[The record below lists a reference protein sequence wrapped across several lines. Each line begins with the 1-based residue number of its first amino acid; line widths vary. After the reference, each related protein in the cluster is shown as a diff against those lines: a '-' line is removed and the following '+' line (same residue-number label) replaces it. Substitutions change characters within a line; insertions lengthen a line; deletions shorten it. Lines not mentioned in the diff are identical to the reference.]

1 MEFALKHVP
10 AGARKDTPVILS
22 ATAGLRMV
30 PPESAKRILDSCYE
44 YLKSKT
50 PFKVERSKVSVI
62 SGEDE
67 GALGWLSINY
77 LMGRLK
83 GMPNESKGTVG
94 GVEMGGASSQV
105 TFLSPDRNAVKA
117 YKLRVA
123 GETYPLYTH
132 SYLGYGQEEARKK
145 VNEGLRGAEVDPCM
159 PRGYTKEAGKSPEGV
174 YGGHE
179 GKMEG
184 GGDYDACRERA
195 MSILDKKA
203 TCAKPPCSFG
213 GVHMPDM
220 KAAGSMIVFENFYH
234 TSKNAGIAGM
244 EKGVSPDNFAEYGR
258 KFCSTSWK
266 DLHSDESPFP
276 ALKGDSQGYAKT
288 CFSLAY
294 LSAFLQ
300 HGLNLQAAD
309 PIPVLGNVEGA
320 DIEWALGQMIV
331 EVTGVE
337 DPPGSAQDKQA
348 SLADEFGGKAPAG
361 DVSER
366 EQGASWGSGIST
378 SSVLFILLAV
388 GAVALVLSS
397 QTARGRGK
405 NGAKTVVAKV

>member
-1 MEFALKHVP
+1 MEFAMKQVP
-10 AGARKDTPVILS
+10 ASVRKDTPVILS

-30 PPESAKRILDSCYE
+30 PPESAKKILDSCYE
-44 YLKSKT
+44 YLRSKT

-105 TFLSPDRNAVKA
+105 TFLSPDRNAIKA

-145 VNEGLRGAEVDPCM
+145 VNEGLDGAVQDPCM
-159 PRGYTKEAGKSPEGV
+159 PKGYTKEAGMSPDGV

-179 GKMEG
+179 GKLEG
-184 GGDYDACRERA
+184 VGDFDACRERA
-195 MSILDKKA
+195 KLILDKKA

-234 TSKNAGIAGM
+234 TAKNAGIAGM
-244 EKGVSPDNFAEYGR
+244 DKGVSPDKFSEYGR
-258 KFCSTSWK
+258 RFCGTPWK
-266 DLHSDESPFP
+266 DLHSDASPFP
-276 ALKGDSQGYAKT
+276 ALKGDSQAYAKT

-300 HGLNLQAAD
+300 HGLNLQAGD
-309 PIPVLGNVEGA
+309 PIPVLGNVDGA

-331 EVTGVE
+331 EVTGVR
-337 DPPGSAQDKQA
+337 DALGSTQDKQA
-348 SLADEFGGKAPAG
+348 SLADEFGGKPPAEG
-361 DVSER
+361 VLER
-366 EQGASWGSGIST
+366 EDASGEGGIST

-388 GAVALVLSS
+388 GAVAFVLSS
-397 QTARGRGK
+397 QTARMKIKSGTTR
-405 NGAKTVVAKV
+405 TVVAKV